1 MLIWSKNEFIWL
13 LFISCFS
20 KIEYAYFL
28 NEKTFHKY
36 MRLRIFVK
44 R

>member
-1 MLIWSKNEFIWL
+1 MLIWLKNEFIRL
-13 LFISCFS
+13 LFVLCFS
-20 KIEYAYFL
+20 KIEYVYFL